1 MLFVECA
8 FLLFVSI
15 TYLPVLNVFGSN
27 ADNFFSF
34 SAKDPDGNVINFNK
48 YEKTVSR
55 FTVTVRLGA
64 SLKS

>member
-55 FTVTVRLGA
+55 FTV
-64 SLKS
+64 